1 MSCSF
6 EKRDLRA
13 WNICG
18 GGLGT
23 QQSAVSTQPKPK
35 TTAKA
40 KDEHGLHG
48 FNGSDG

>member
-18 GGLGT
+18 GALGT
-23 QQSAVSTQPKPK
+23 QQSALSNQKKPK
-35 TTAKA
+35 TTANAKANA
-40 KDEHGLHG
+40 KDEHG
-48 FNGSDG
+48 